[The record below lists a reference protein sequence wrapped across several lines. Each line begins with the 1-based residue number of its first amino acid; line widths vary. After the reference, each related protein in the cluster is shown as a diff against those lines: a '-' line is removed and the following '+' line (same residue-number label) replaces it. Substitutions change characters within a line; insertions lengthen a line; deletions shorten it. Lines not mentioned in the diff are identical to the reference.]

1 MELVRECTAEVSCPA
16 GRASASADRGTI
28 VPCPLCGAQGVGDD
42 GQGGEQPLIS
52 QSLAQ

>member
-1 MELVRECTAEVSCPA
+1 MELVRESAAVVSCPA
-16 GRASASADRGTI
+16 NHVSGSADRGTI